1 MDEQRWFNREHVI
14 RTRDGIDLH
23 SAIEPMSGNAWV
35 GNKDTKGEKTARL
48 TLYFNEHWCGDI
60 FGDNYIF
67 EGVPISSLMALS
79 DDLAE
84 FFNRP
89 AIKAEVERIL
99 ALRKLDRL
107 EEDLKA
113 LEEQENNANEQ

>member
-1 MDEQRWFNREHVI
+1 MDELRWFNREHVI

-23 SAIEPMSGNAWV
+23 SDIEPMSGNAWF
-35 GNKDTKGEKTARL
+35 GNKDTKGVKTARM
-48 TLYFNEHWCGDI
+48 TLYFNEHWCGDL
-60 FGDNYIF
+60 FGDNYNF
-67 EGVPISSLMALS
+67 EGVPISSPM
-79 DDLAE
+79 DLYDNLTD
-84 FFNRP
+84 FFKRP

-113 LEEQENNANEQ
+113 LDEQENQ